1 MARRMVLMLVAMTAF
16 LAFIGFVKF
25 RQIQEASAQGSSNQ
39 PPPEAVT
46 TVVAQEDQWEQT
58 LGAIGTVV
66 AINGVVVS
74 ADLPGVVDAIHFDS
88 GRSVKSGDLLVE
100 LDTRQERAQLASAVA
115 GRDLARMNLD
125 RAKGLKAEGVIS
137 QADMD
142 QAQAAYDQ
150 GEGTVG
156 ETSATIDRKTIRA
169 PFTGLL
175 GIRQVNLGQYLTSG
189 SPIVPLQS
197 LDPIFVDFNLPQ
209 QEMTRIQVG
218 SGVRVASEGLAGE
231 GITGKVTAIDSV
243 VDTSTRNVQVRA
255 RFDNHDLKLRPGMF
269 VRADVILPAPLPVIA
284 LPASSIRYAPYG
296 DSVFVVEKMKG
307 PKGDEYLGVRQQVVK
322 LGTARGDQIAVLS
335 GVKSGEQIVTSGVF
349 KLRNGAAVL
358 VNNAVQPGNDPAPKP
373 EDS

>member
-1 MARRMVLMLVAMTAF
+1 MARRMVIMLVAMTAF

-25 RQIQEASAQGSSNQ
+25 RQIQEAIAQGSSFQ

-46 TVVAQEDQWEQT
+46 TVVAKDDQWEQT

-74 ADLPGVVDAIHFDS
+74 ADLPGVVNSIHFDS
-88 GRSVKSGDLLVE
+88 GRSVKAGDLLVE
-100 LDTRQERAQLASAVA
+100 LDTRLERAQLASAVA
-115 GRDLARMNLD
+115 GRDLARMNLE

-142 QAQAAYDQ
+142 TAQAAFDQ

-156 ETSATIDRKTIRA
+156 ETGATIDRKTIRA

-209 QEMTRIQVG
+209 QEMTRVQVG
-218 SGVRVASEGLAGE
+218 SGVRVLSEGLPGE
-231 GITGKVTAIDSV
+231 GMTGKVAAIDSV
-243 VDTSTRNVQVRA
+243 VDTTTRNVQVRA

-269 VRADVILPAPLPVIA
+269 VRAEVILPAPLPVIA

-335 GVKSGEQIVTSGVF
+335 GVKAGEQIVTSGVF

-358 VNNAVQPGNDPAPKP
+358 VNNVVQPGNDPAPKP